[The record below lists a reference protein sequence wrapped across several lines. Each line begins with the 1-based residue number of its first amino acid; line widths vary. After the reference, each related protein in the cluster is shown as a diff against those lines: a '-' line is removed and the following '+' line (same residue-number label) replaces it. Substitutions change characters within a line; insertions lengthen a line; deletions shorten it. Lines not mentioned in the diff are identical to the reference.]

1 MIWSQQ
7 MNTHWLSVQFK
18 KNGIA
23 LILVWSCILAA
34 ILSFIIKEY
43 HEDTIKEA
51 TSVARNYNELN
62 LQYRR
67 WGASVGGVYVPADKV
82 TPNPYLTVPDRDVK
96 TTSGKSLTLVNPA
109 YMTRMV
115 FETIQRE
122 SKNPII
128 SRLVSLKPLN
138 PVNAPNTWE
147 LEALDLF
154 EKGVIKQK
162 SQVLTVNNKPYLQ
175 IMAAFIT
182 EQSCLNCHAHQ
193 GYKVGDVRGG
203 VSISVPLGEYLALEE
218 ERSKSLVAG
227 FALLWTLGTAG
238 IAVSSR
244 RRHLQEMILRE
255 HTWRIEAEII
265 ERRQIQE
272 QLEEQTLKLEE
283 EISERRVVQEQLEE
297 QAVMLEEEDTE
308 RQLAVVALQKTE
320 QFLNTI
326 IESEPECVKLLDADC
341 NLLLMNRAGLAMI
354 DADSL
359 KQVKGQCV
367 LALVCDSY
375 RDDFADLTRKI
386 FQGIPGDMEF
396 EISGLKGRKVW
407 MSTTAVPFRDETG
420 AIVAALCITRNIT
433 ELKRSEEALR
443 TSEDRFTGIA
453 ESLADWIWEVDAAGR
468 FTFSSE
474 SSARILGYTADEI
487 CGKTV
492 YELIDPLDVDRI
504 KELLIEHAREKT
516 PIKNL
521 EHWNITR
528 SGTRVCLL
536 SNGVPILD
544 QHGELIGYRGVD
556 SDVTEQ
562 RMLERQ
568 ATQQQKLESI
578 GLLAGGIAHDFNN
591 LLVPIFGYAEMINLL
606 HAADEKTT
614 SYSSTILKAAEKAR
628 DLVKRLLSFSKKQS
642 LKVETQDL
650 NEVITSFMM
659 ILQRTIR
666 ESIDIKLQLS
676 PEPCMVLADRAQ
688 IEQVLLNLAVNAQD
702 AIDRTGSITIETG
715 HLTFDHEYCL
725 LHPGTVPGRYVMI
738 AFTDTGSGIEEATLP
753 YIFDPFFT
761 TKPTGH
767 GTGLGLST
775 IFGVVKQHEGS
786 IDVDSK
792 KGVGTT
798 FTLFFPER
806 NGEEE
811 QQQQHAIP
819 EGLDKRIGTILVVE
833 DNPMV
838 LNMVKEILENAGHRV
853 ITADE
858 PSKALEIVK
867 SIKETINLL
876 VSDVVM
882 PQMNGPELYD
892 RITELQPELKVL
904 FMSGYAGV
912 VSAHKGHL
920 REESNFISKPFSME
934 AFLRKVSDAMAGNCS

>member
-1 MIWSQQ
+1 
-7 MNTHWLSVQFK
+7 MNTHWSPVQFK

-23 LILVWSCILAA
+23 LILVWSCILAV
-34 ILSFIIKEY
+34 ILLFIVKEH

-51 TSVARNYNELN
+51 TSEARNYHELN

-67 WGASVGGVYVPADKV
+67 WVASVGGVYVHDNKV
-82 TPNPYLTVPDRDVK
+82 APNPYLIVPDRDVK
-96 TTSGKSLTLVNPA
+96 TTSGKSLTLINPA

-122 SKNPII
+122 SKNPVI
-128 SRLVSLKPLN
+128 SRLVSIKPLN
-138 PVNAPNTWE
+138 PANAPNAWE
-147 LEALDLF
+147 LEALYLF
-154 EKGVIKQK
+154 EKGKVKEK
-162 SQVLTVNNKPYLQ
+162 SQVLSINNKLYLQ
-175 IMAAFIT
+175 FMAAFMT
-182 EQSCLNCHAHQ
+182 EKSCLNCHAHQ

-203 VSISVPLGEYLALEE
+203 MSISVPMDEYLAIEN
-218 ERSKSLVAG
+218 ERSKSLDGG
-227 FALLWTLGTAG
+227 FALLWFLGTAG
-238 IAVSSR
+238 IAISSR
-244 RRHLQEMILRE
+244 RRHQQEMILSE
-255 HTWRIEAEII
+255 HSGRIEAEII
-265 ERRQIQE
+265 ERRLTQ
-272 QLEEQTLKLEE
+272 K
-283 EISERRVVQEQLEE
+283 QLEE
-297 QAVMLEEEDTE
+297 QAVILEEEGTE
-308 RQLAVVALQKTE
+308 LQQAVVALQKTE

-326 IESEPECVKLLDADC
+326 IESEPECIKLLDADC

-359 KQVKGQCV
+359 EQLKGQCV
-367 LALVCDSY
+367 LPLVCESY
-375 RDDFADLTRKI
+375 REDFADLTRKI
-386 FQGIPGDMEF
+386 FLGTPGNMEF
-396 EISGLKGRKVW
+396 EISGLKGRKIW
-407 MSTTAVPFRDETG
+407 MSTTAVPFRDGTG

-443 TSEDRFTGIA
+443 TSENRFTGIA

-474 SSARILGYTADEI
+474 SSARILGYSADEI
-487 CGKTV
+487 TGKTV
-492 YELIDPLDVDRI
+492 YELIDPQDVDRI

-516 PIKNL
+516 AIKNL
-521 EHWNITR
+521 EHWNITKD
-528 SGTRVCLL
+528 GTRVCLL

-544 QHGELIGYRGVD
+544 QQGELIGYRGVD

-568 ATQQQKLESI
+568 ASQQQKLESI

-591 LLVPIFGYAEMINLL
+591 LLVPIFGYAEMINVM
-606 HAADEKTT
+606 HSADEKTS
-614 SYSSTILKAAEKAR
+614 SYSSTILNAAEKAR
-628 DLVKRLLSFSKKQS
+628 DLIKRLLSFSKKQT
-642 LKVETQDL
+642 LLVETLDL

-666 ESIDIKLQLS
+666 ESIDIILKLSL
-676 PEPCMVLADRAQ
+676 EPCMVLADRTQ

-702 AIDRTGSITIETG
+702 AIDLTGSIKIETG
-715 HLTFDHEYCL
+715 HLAFDNEYCL

-738 AFTDTGSGIEEATLP
+738 AFSDTGSGIDEATLP

-786 IDVDSK
+786 IAVDSRR
-792 KGVGTT
+792 GVGTT
-798 FTLFFPER
+798 FTLFFPEGTGDEERQIHDILR
-806 NGEEE
+806 N
-811 QQQQHAIP
+811 
-819 EGLDKRIGTILVVE
+819 LDKQIGTILVVE

-838 LNMVKEILENAGHRV
+838 LNMIREILEGAGHRV

-858 PSKALEIVK
+858 PLKALEIVK
-867 SIKETINLL
+867 TIKDTINLL

-892 RITELQPELKVL
+892 RITLLQPELKVL
-904 FMSGYAGV
+904 FMSGYAGI

-920 REESNFISKPFSME
+920 KEENNFISKPFTMQ
-934 AFLRKVSDAMAGNCS
+934 AFLRKVSDAMVGNFS